1 VPILGKH
8 ASVQAGKQ
16 WDRVGIIGELHLAGT
31 VVGAPEHRGHL
42 DEPLAPPRRL
52 GQGLL
57 GAHDLNGT

>member
-1 VPILGKH
+1 
-8 ASVQAGKQ
+8 VQAGKQ